1 MARAP
6 VYLDMLISRMVS
18 HGKLDFRSDMHI
30 IVTNIKISEA
40 DEDKIE
46 KFNTVSHRRSLM
58 QAAIGPDTPKTTLVQ
73 KTSTKSNA

>member
-18 HGKLDFRSDMHI
+18 HGKLDLRSDMHL
-30 IVTNIKISEA
+30 IVTNIKVSEA

-46 KFNTVSHRRSLM
+46 KFNLRRSLM